1 MCSCDLFKFWEITDD
16 KILEM
21 IQDCGLVYNGR
32 LIRNYIWL

>member
-1 MCSCDLFKFWEITDD
+1 
-16 KILEM
+16 M